1 MQNPEDLRVTA
12 SARTLA
18 IQLYRATSRFPT
30 SERFGLTAQMRRAAV
45 SISSN
50 IAEGCGR
57 NGVRELIHFL
67 HVALGSASEL
77 ECQLRLA
84 VGLAFLTGSEAAPLL
99 SQTGDVKKML
109 AGLIKSLRKRT
120 HHSPTAP

>member
-1 MQNPEDLRVTA
+1 MQNPEDLRVTE
-12 SARTLA
+12 SARELA
-18 IQLYRATSRFPT
+18 IQVYRATSRFPA
-30 SERFGLTAQMRRAAV
+30 SERFGLTSQMRRAAV

-57 NGVRELIHFL
+57 SGIRELIHFL

-84 VGLAFLTGSEAAPLL
+84 VGLALLAGSEAAPLL
-99 SQTGDVKKML
+99 TQTCDVKKML

-120 HHSPTAP
+120 THSPTPR

>member
-1 MQNPEDLRVTA
+1 MQNPESLRVTE
-12 SARTLA
+12 SARELA
-18 IQLYRATSRFPT
+18 IQIYRATGRFPA
-30 SERFGLTAQMRRAAV
+30 SERFGLTSQMRRAAV

-57 NGVRELIHFL
+57 SGVRELIHFL

-84 VGLAFLTGSEAAPLL
+84 VGLAFFTGTEAAPLL
-99 SQTGDVKKML
+99 SQTCDLKKML

-120 HHSPTAP
+120 TRSPPAP

>member
-1 MQNPEDLRVTA
+1 MQNPEDLRVTEH
-12 SARTLA
+12 ARELA
-18 IQLYRATSRFPT
+18 IRIYRATSRFPA

-57 NGVRELIHFL
+57 SGVRELIQFL
-67 HVALGSASEL
+67 HVSLGSASEL
-77 ECQLRLA
+77 ESQLRLA
-84 VGLAFLTGSEAAPLL
+84 TGLAFLTPAEAAPLL
-99 SQTGDVKKML
+99 TQTCDLKKML

-120 HHSPTAP
+120 LHSPTAP